1 MNESIFKKIWNYS
14 ITVGQMIMTAIAM
27 AIVTVI
33 VWLLC
38 RPSRRGAYAK
48 AWALSFRREKYSF
61 LYGGKRAY
69 IERRKTM
76 MKAIKNF
83 MNKPITY
90 GAYFKYCTVCASIS
104 LALCGWAYYQMS
116 KLNNWVDTKDEESNL
131 EEDEI

>member
-1 MNESIFKKIWNYS
+1 MAVVSGIPAVERLIFDDRPVEHNLSWADPEKGLCESMGSFFFGAKNTAS
-14 ITVGQMIMTAIAM
+14 IMEV
-27 AIVTVI
+27 
-33 VWLLC
+33 
-38 RPSRRGAYAK
+38 RGLTLK
-48 AWALSFRREKYSF
+48 GE
-61 LYGGKRAY
+61 
-69 IERRKTM
+69 ITM

-116 KLNNWVDTKDEESNL
+116 KLNNWVVTKDEESNL

>member
-1 MNESIFKKIWNYS
+1 MAVVSGIPAVERLIFDDRPVEHNLSWATPGEGLMRKRGLFLFGAKN
-14 ITVGQMIMTAIAM
+14 TASFM
-27 AIVTVI
+27 EV
-33 VWLLC
+33 
-38 RPSRRGAYAK
+38 RGLTLK
-48 AWALSFRREKYSF
+48 GE
-61 LYGGKRAY
+61 
-69 IERRKTM
+69 ITM

>member
-1 MNESIFKKIWNYS
+1 MAVVSGIPAVERLIFDDRPVEHNLELGRPGEGLMQKHGLFLFGAKN
-14 ITVGQMIMTAIAM
+14 TAPFM
-27 AIVTVI
+27 EV
-33 VWLLC
+33 
-38 RPSRRGAYAK
+38 RGLTLK
-48 AWALSFRREKYSF
+48 GE
-61 LYGGKRAY
+61 
-69 IERRKTM
+69 ITM

>member
-1 MNESIFKKIWNYS
+1 MRKHGLFLFGAKNTASFMEVRGLTLKGKI
-14 ITVGQMIMTAIAM
+14 
-27 AIVTVI
+27 
-33 VWLLC
+33 
-38 RPSRRGAYAK
+38 
-48 AWALSFRREKYSF
+48 
-61 LYGGKRAY
+61 
-69 IERRKTM
+69 TM

>member
-1 MNESIFKKIWNYS
+1 MAVVSCIPSVERLIIDDRPVEHNLSWAVPEKGLCESVGSFFFGAKNTAS
-14 ITVGQMIMTAIAM
+14 IMEV
-27 AIVTVI
+27 
-33 VWLLC
+33 
-38 RPSRRGAYAK
+38 RGL
-48 AWALSFRREKYSF
+48 ALKGE
-61 LYGGKRAY
+61 
-69 IERRKTM
+69 ITM